1 MSVSERVAVAE
12 VLTEGRDFL
21 ANALQYWLESDG
33 LENMVQERDWEMV
46 QALTQAADLLLDGA

>member
-21 ANALQYWLESDG
+21 ANALQYWLESDDQQG
-33 LENMVQERDWEMV
+33 MVQERDWEMV
-46 QALTQAADLLLDGA
+46 QALTQAADLLLEDV

>member
-21 ANALQYWLESDG
+21 ANALQYWLESDDQQG
-33 LENMVQERDWEMV
+33 MVQERDWEMV
-46 QALTQAADLLLDGA
+46 QALTQAADLLLEGV